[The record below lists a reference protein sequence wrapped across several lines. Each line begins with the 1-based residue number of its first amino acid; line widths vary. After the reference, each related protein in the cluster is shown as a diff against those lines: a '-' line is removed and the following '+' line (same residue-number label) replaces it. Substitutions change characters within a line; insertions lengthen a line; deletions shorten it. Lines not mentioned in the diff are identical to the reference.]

1 MQYPITNANAEAVKY
16 APPSDQAD
24 QREARHPKKAPPSDQ
39 ADQREARHHN
49 CPSGQRDT
57 KKKEIVRF
65 GTCNFLFG
73 GVDCSRVHSS
83 PLEVKIK
90 EWI

>member
-1 MQYPITNANAEAVKY
+1 M
-16 APPSDQAD
+16 
-24 QREARHPKKAPPSDQ
+24 RHPPTKPTNGRRDTPKKRHPPIKLP
-39 ADQREARHHN
+39 N
-49 CPSGQRDT
+49 GQRDT